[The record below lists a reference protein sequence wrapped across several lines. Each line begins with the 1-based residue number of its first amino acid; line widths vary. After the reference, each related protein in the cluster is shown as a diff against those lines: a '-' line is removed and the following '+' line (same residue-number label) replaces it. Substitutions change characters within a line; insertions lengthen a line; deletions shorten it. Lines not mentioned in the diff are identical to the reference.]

1 MPPAWGC
8 WRAGRAPW
16 PAHATW
22 PAWRLWARTS
32 QTFAPAAMSARCLSR
47 RSRTGG
53 CRWGVWRQRRGGCH
67 GATERTEGTHIQGQ
81 ASRHPAMS
89 DGSMPQAVERLR
101 EASAAWVTHAPQQD
115 KADDA
120 ARGRRRGDALPAALA
135 RREERGARS
144 AAAMRRL
151 EAPAKAAAP

>member
-47 RSRTGG
+47 RARTGG
-53 CRWGVWRQRRGGCH
+53 CRWGAWRPRRGKAR
-67 GATERTEGTHIQGQ
+67 ATGKAPPNAKARSHWTAPERPGMRTTHQGWEDGGQ
-81 ASRHPAMS
+81 APARV
-89 DGSMPQAVERLR
+89 DGAWQSIVACDGTA
-101 EASAAWVTHAPQQD
+101 ASNDQP
-115 KADDA
+115 
-120 ARGRRRGDALPAALA
+120 PAAPVAQATLTPLVQA
-135 RREERGARS
+135 
-144 AAAMRRL
+144 
-151 EAPAKAAAP
+151 